1 MFGKRIKIFK
11 LLGFTVRIDVSWLI
25 VAVLATWALAEG
37 VFPELVEGLSKST
50 YWVMGMVGAAG
61 LFLSVIFHELS
72 HSLIARKYGIPM
84 KGITLF
90 IFGGVAE
97 MEDEPNSPKSEFMM
111 AIAGPAASIIIGL
124 FFIALTMLG
133 GSQSWPKPPVAVFQ
147 YLGIINFVL
156 AAFNLVPAFPL
167 DGGRVLRAILW
178 HIKGDLRRATE
189 ISSRIGSGFGLILIF
204 FGILFIVRG
213 AFIGGIWWVFIG
225 LFLRNATRVSRV
237 RVEMN
242 IALRG
247 EKIERFM
254 KEDPITVQPSL
265 SVEELV
271 DDYIYRHHF
280 KMFPVI
286 EEGRVRGCVTTSD
299 IKEVP
304 REEWGKRKVSE
315 IMDHCDEDNSL
326 HPHTDAVDAL
336 KKMRS
341 KNKSRIMVVDGGR
354 LVGIITLKDM
364 LEFIALKMDLEK
376 DTLRGSVEP
385 SIKD

>member
-37 VFPELVEGLSKST
+37 VFPQLVEDLSTST
-50 YWVMGMVGAAG
+50 YWIMGVVGAVG
-61 LFLSVIFHELS
+61 LFLSVVFHELS

-111 AIAGPAASIIIGL
+111 AVAGPAASIIIGL
-124 FFIALTMLG
+124 FFTALTMLG
-133 GSQSWPKPPVAVFQ
+133 GTQSWPDPPVAVFQ

-156 AAFNLVPAFPL
+156 AAFNMVPAFPL

-178 HIKGDLRRATE
+178 HVKGDLRRATE
-189 ISSRIGSGFGLILIF
+189 ISSRIGSGFGLLLIF

-237 RVEMN
+237 RMEMN

-254 KEDPITVQPSL
+254 KEDPITVEPSL

-286 EEGRVRGCVTTSD
+286 EEGKVKGCVTTSD

-304 REEWGKRKVSE
+304 REEWGAKTVSD

-341 KNKSRIMVVDGGR
+341 KNISRIMVVEGER

-376 DTLRGSVEP
+376 DTLRSSVEP
-385 SIKD
+385 DIKD